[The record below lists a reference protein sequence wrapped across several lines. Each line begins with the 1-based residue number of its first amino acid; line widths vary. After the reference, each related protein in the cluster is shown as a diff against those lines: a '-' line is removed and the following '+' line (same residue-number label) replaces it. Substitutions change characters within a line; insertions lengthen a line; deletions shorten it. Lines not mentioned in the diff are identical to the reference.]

1 MRSSCTITEA
11 PAFSCVWQPGYSPA
25 SRLVVIGLHCCGDL
39 TPTILRL
46 FTRLPNAVGLV
57 CVSCCYHAMQPA
69 ECGTS
74 YPLLLIAAAI
84 KLTGLASAALEGF
97 RSYRTC
103 PLSST
108 VSGVLRQ
115 VELPINE
122 YVTDLA
128 TECAGRWADD
138 GGASLQHNHITVAYR
153 AILDDVLQP
162 ELDRMCPELLEPRLL
177 FRRHAL
183 RSKACFASID
193 SYLEVASSRLQM
205 YHTLHGDRVLAEL
218 PFNVRDYEPQL
229 REYHALVAPD
239 FPRLKAFL
247 ALALTLQP
255 VLERLILLDRQLYL
269 LEHGFECS
277 LVPLFDPRISP
288 RNMALISSTSSTAD
302 SHLMRTAPS

>member
-1 MRSSCTITEA
+1 MRE
-11 PAFSCVWQPGYSPA
+11 
-25 SRLVVIGLHCCGDL
+25 
-39 TPTILRL
+39 
-46 FTRLPNAVGLV
+46 
-57 CVSCCYHAMQPA
+57 
-69 ECGTS
+69 
-74 YPLLLIAAAI
+74 LLLPRHAARRVRYVGCIAAAAAI
-84 KLTGLASAALEGF
+84 KLTRLANAALEGF

-108 VSGVLRQ
+108 VSEVLRQ